1 MGVFRLNGK
10 AVSEVLG
17 YILVLSVVVATI
29 TVIYA
34 AGMPAI
40 RSQED
45 IAVFRSMENTFYVL
59 QNVERLVAYN
69 ITPEKAV
76 TVRAEGGSIAVIPD
90 WGILSI
96 CINKSGKYKFNKSY
110 SYPYGAIIYLG
121 NNGKGLILD
130 NGVIL
135 EAYGNAVFPASANS
149 IRVNN
154 RLLIYPRIFRE
165 GNDIY
170 ISLINLKGD
179 VSFSGQ
185 KMLIFNNT
193 KTTLIYNTSVSQIR
207 IRVSITN
214 ASKFGWN
221 NTQITELWLNSIEY
235 ALNGT
240 IKKWKG
246 PSDWIV
252 INPPKGKSLNVTI
265 AIYNV
270 TVSG

>member
-1 MGVFRLNGK
+1 MGVSELKSK

-17 YILVLSVVVATI
+17 YLLVLSIVVATI

-69 ITPEKAV
+69 ITPEKSV
-76 TVRAEGGSIAVIPD
+76 SVRAEGGSIAVIPD

-96 CINKSGKYKFNKSY
+96 YIDKSGKPFNR
-110 SYPYGAIIYLG
+110 SYPYGSIIYLS

-135 EAYGNAVFPASANS
+135 EAYGNTVYPALSNS
-149 IRVNN
+149 IRNGN

-165 GNDIY
+165 GNNIY
-170 ISLINLKGD
+170 ISLINLKSLKSNI
-179 VSFSGQ
+179 SFSGQ
-185 KMLIFNNT
+185 KMLIFKNN
-193 KTTLIYNTSVSQIR
+193 KTILIHNTSVNYIKIR
-207 IRVSITN
+207 INIIK
-214 ASKFGWN
+214 ASNFGWN
-221 NTQITELWLNSIEY
+221 NTQITELWLNSLEY

-240 IKKWKG
+240 IKKWKK
-246 PSDWIV
+246 SQDWIV
-252 INPPKGKSLNVTI
+252 INPPKGKNLNVTI